1 MAERV
6 STGLPGLDKLID
18 GGLPEGSVA
27 LLSGDAGTGKTVL
40 CSQFLWNGLQ
50 QNQNG
55 LFVTMEEDPD
65 DLRKDAAAFGWN
77 FEEYEN
83 AGYLDLIYLNP
94 FSEMGDIR
102 RSIKTAIDEVSAE
115 RVIVDSTSILGMY
128 SNNIAKIRERIYE
141 LASALHEAN
150 VTAIMTAEIPEG
162 EEGISRYSVE
172 EFVADGVI
180 VLKGPQLD
188 DTSRQIMVKKMRRTP
203 IDDGTYD
210 LGFDENGLHVS

>member
-6 STGLPGLDKLID
+6 STGIPGLDQLID
-18 GGLPEGSVA
+18 GGLPEGSVS

-55 LFVTMEEDPD
+55 LFITMEEDPD
-65 DLRKDAAAFGWN
+65 DLRKDAKAFGWD

-83 AGYLDLIYLNP
+83 AGYLRLTYLNP
-94 FSEMGDIR
+94 FSEIGDIR
-102 RSIKTAIDEVSAE
+102 RSIKTAIDEVDAE
-115 RVIVDSTSILGMY
+115 RVVVDSTSILGMY

-150 VTAIMTAEIPEG
+150 VTALMTAEIPEG
-162 EEGISRYSVE
+162 EDGISRYSVE

-180 VLKGPQLD
+180 VLKGPQLG

-210 LGFDENGLHVS
+210 LAFDENGLRVS